1 MKPIVILISRIIL
14 IGISCLGVPAM
25 MFSLEAQAQD
35 ARANQSVNLRAGPST
50 TYSIITT
57 IPEGSLVRIL
67 GCTESYEWCGVDY
80 RGTEGYSAGRYLTV
94 TSGQY
99 SDQIITGVGV
109 GLALSIPLW
118 HYNHWRPPHYRPPG
132 HRPPGYRPPG
142 NRPPVVRPPIH
153 RPPGSRPPVVRP
165 PIHRPPGSRPPGVR
179 PPISNLPGVRPPS
192 NRPPGMRPPGNRP
205 GTRPVHR
212 SRPAQS
218 SRGRSSARRSG
229 GRRRR

>member
-1 MKPIVILISRIIL
+1 
-14 IGISCLGVPAM
+14 M
-25 MFSLEAQAQD
+25 MLPQEAQAQV
-35 ARANQSVNLRAGPST
+35 ARANRSVNLRAGPST

-67 GCTESYEWCGVDY
+67 GCTDSYEWCGVDY
-80 RGTEGYSAGRYLTV
+80 RGSEGYSAGRYLTV
-94 TSGQY
+94 ISGQY

-153 RPPGSRPPVVRP
+153 RPPGN
-165 PIHRPPGSRPPGVR
+165 RPPGVR
-179 PPISNLPGVRPPS
+179 PPNGNLPGVRPPS

-212 SRPAQS
+212 SRPAQ
-218 SRGRSSARRSG
+218 RSG